1 MKKLFPVLLLI
12 PVTVCGLLSGCGG
25 GSGKSGDDGNTSL
38 SGQQV
43 SLFEG
48 GSILFQLQFSGQDV
62 DVIRMDTRAV
72 YDGVYTYRFNSG
84 ENAGVLNIAPAA
96 NSSSACTMANVNIAF
111 DDAGRNA
118 GVITS
123 GTITETGLDFHGRL
137 DMPRTPELIFRA
149 SAVQD
154 KGEVPAERIVRNLD
168 QFHTVKAG
176 DGRSFGFVIRL
187 TVINGFYAM
196 GTQRLHA

>member
-118 GVITS
+118 GVAPLRKPGLIWTLPLTAFPAPWPV
-123 GTITETGLDFHGRL
+123 GHAACTGIDFPGISC
-137 DMPRTPELIFRA
+137 PGQGG
-149 SAVQD
+149 SA
-154 KGEVPAERIVRNLD
+154 G
-168 QFHTVKAG
+168 
-176 DGRSFGFVIRL
+176 
-187 TVINGFYAM
+187 
-196 GTQRLHA
+196 

>member
-1 MKKLFPVLLLI
+1 MLCIFPGMKKLFPVLLLI

-48 GSILFQLQFSGQDV
+48 GSILFQLQFSGWDAKV
-62 DVIRMDTRAV
+62 VKMDGSSIVAI
-72 YDGVYTYRFNSG
+72 YDHERYTYRFPGSENS
-84 ENAGVLNIAPAA
+84 GVLNIRHES
-96 NSSSACTMANVNIAF
+96 NSLSFCDMEDVNIAF

-123 GTITETGLDFHGRL
+123 GTITETGLDL
-137 DMPRTPELIFRA
+137 DPAIDGVPR
-149 SAVQD
+149 SM
-154 KGEVPAERIVRNLD
+154 
-168 QFHTVKAG
+168 AG
-176 DGRSFGFVIRL
+176 WTCRVHRD
-187 TVINGFYAM
+187 
-196 GTQRLHA
+196 

>member
-84 ENAGVLNIAPAA
+84 ENAGVLNIAP
-96 NSSSACTMANVNIAF
+96 
-111 DDAGRNA
+111 
-118 GVITS
+118 
-123 GTITETGLDFHGRL
+123 
-137 DMPRTPELIFRA
+137 P
-149 SAVQD
+149 
-154 KGEVPAERIVRNLD
+154 VPWR
-168 QFHTVKAG
+168 
-176 DGRSFGFVIRL
+176 
-187 TVINGFYAM
+187 M
-196 GTQRLHA
+196 

>member
-12 PVTVCGLLSGCGG
+12 PVTVCGLLSGCG
-25 GSGKSGDDGNTSL
+25 GKSGDDGNTSL

-123 GTITETGLDFHGRL
+123 GTITETGLDL
-137 DMPRTPELIFRA
+137 DPAIDGVPR
-149 SAVQD
+149 SM
-154 KGEVPAERIVRNLD
+154 
-168 QFHTVKAG
+168 AG
-176 DGRSFGFVIRL
+176 WTCRVHRD
-187 TVINGFYAM
+187 
-196 GTQRLHA
+196 

>member
-1 MKKLFPVLLLI
+1 MVF
-12 PVTVCGLLSGCGG
+12 CCAFSGNEKVVPCLVADSCDGVRIVVRVRRRF
-25 GSGKSGDDGNTSL
+25 GKSGDDGNTSL

-123 GTITETGLDFHGRL
+123 GTITETGLDL
-137 DMPRTPELIFRA
+137 DPAIDGVPR
-149 SAVQD
+149 SM
-154 KGEVPAERIVRNLD
+154 
-168 QFHTVKAG
+168 AG
-176 DGRSFGFVIRL
+176 WTCRVHRD
-187 TVINGFYAM
+187 
-196 GTQRLHA
+196 

>member
-1 MKKLFPVLLLI
+1 MLCIFPGMKKLFPVLLLI

-123 GTITETGLDFHGRL
+123 GTITETGLDL
-137 DMPRTPELIFRA
+137 DPAIDGVPRPM
-149 SAVQD
+149 
-154 KGEVPAERIVRNLD
+154 
-168 QFHTVKAG
+168 AG
-176 DGRSFGFVIRL
+176 
-187 TVINGFYAM
+187 
-196 GTQRLHA
+196 

>member
-1 MKKLFPVLLLI
+1 MLDLYILVVHF
-12 PVTVCGLLSGCGG
+12 
-25 GSGKSGDDGNTSL
+25 SGDEKVVSCLVADSCDGVRIVVRVRRR

-123 GTITETGLDFHGRL
+123 GTITETGLDL
-137 DMPRTPELIFRA
+137 DPAIDGVPR
-149 SAVQD
+149 SM
-154 KGEVPAERIVRNLD
+154 
-168 QFHTVKAG
+168 AG
-176 DGRSFGFVIRL
+176 WTCRVHRD
-187 TVINGFYAM
+187 
-196 GTQRLHA
+196 

>member
-62 DVIRMDTRAV
+62 DVIRM
-72 YDGVYTYRFNSG
+72 
-84 ENAGVLNIAPAA
+84 EQEP
-96 NSSSACTMANVNIAF
+96 CTTGFIRTGSI
-111 DDAGRNA
+111 AGR
-118 GVITS
+118 
-123 GTITETGLDFHGRL
+123 
-137 DMPRTPELIFRA
+137 MPA
-149 SAVQD
+149 
-154 KGEVPAERIVRNLD
+154 
-168 QFHTVKAG
+168 
-176 DGRSFGFVIRL
+176 
-187 TVINGFYAM
+187 Y
-196 GTQRLHA
+196 

>member
-1 MKKLFPVLLLI
+1 MLCIFPGMKKLFPVLLLI

-25 GSGKSGDDGNTSL
+25 GSVKSGDDGNTSL

-72 YDGVYTYRFNSG
+72 YDGVYSYWFNSG

-123 GTITETGLDFHGRL
+123 GTITETGLDL
-137 DMPRTPELIFRA
+137 DPAIDGVPR
-149 SAVQD
+149 SM
-154 KGEVPAERIVRNLD
+154 
-168 QFHTVKAG
+168 AG
-176 DGRSFGFVIRL
+176 WTCRVHRD
-187 TVINGFYAM
+187 
-196 GTQRLHA
+196 

>member
-12 PVTVCGLLSGCGG
+12 PGTVCGLLSGCGG

-72 YDGVYTYRFNSG
+72 YEGGYTYRFHG
-84 ENAGVLNIAPAA
+84 GVLNIAPAA

-111 DDAGRNA
+111 DDAGRST

-123 GTITETGLDFHGRL
+123 GTITETGPDLDPAIDGA
-137 DMPRTPELIFRA
+137 PRPM
-149 SAVQD
+149 
-154 KGEVPAERIVRNLD
+154 
-168 QFHTVKAG
+168 AG
-176 DGRSFGFVIRL
+176 WTCRVHRD
-187 TVINGFYAM
+187 
-196 GTQRLHA
+196 

>member
-72 YDGVYTYRFNSG
+72 YDGVYTYRFNS
-84 ENAGVLNIAPAA
+84 
-96 NSSSACTMANVNIAF
+96 SSACTMANVNIAF

-123 GTITETGLDFHGRL
+123 GTITETGLDL
-137 DMPRTPELIFRA
+137 DPAIDGVPR
-149 SAVQD
+149 SM
-154 KGEVPAERIVRNLD
+154 
-168 QFHTVKAG
+168 AG
-176 DGRSFGFVIRL
+176 WTCRVHRD
-187 TVINGFYAM
+187 
-196 GTQRLHA
+196 

>member
-25 GSGKSGDDGNTSL
+25 GSVKSGDDGNTSL

-111 DDAGRNA
+111 PAPWPVGHAAYTGIDFPGISCPGQGGSAG
-118 GVITS
+118 
-123 GTITETGLDFHGRL
+123 
-137 DMPRTPELIFRA
+137 
-149 SAVQD
+149 
-154 KGEVPAERIVRNLD
+154 
-168 QFHTVKAG
+168 
-176 DGRSFGFVIRL
+176 
-187 TVINGFYAM
+187 
-196 GTQRLHA
+196 

>member
-96 NSSSACTMANVNIAF
+96 NSSSALIWTLPLTAF
-111 DDAGRNA
+111 PAPWPVGHAAYTGIDFPGISCPGQGGSAG
-118 GVITS
+118 
-123 GTITETGLDFHGRL
+123 
-137 DMPRTPELIFRA
+137 
-149 SAVQD
+149 
-154 KGEVPAERIVRNLD
+154 
-168 QFHTVKAG
+168 
-176 DGRSFGFVIRL
+176 
-187 TVINGFYAM
+187 
-196 GTQRLHA
+196 